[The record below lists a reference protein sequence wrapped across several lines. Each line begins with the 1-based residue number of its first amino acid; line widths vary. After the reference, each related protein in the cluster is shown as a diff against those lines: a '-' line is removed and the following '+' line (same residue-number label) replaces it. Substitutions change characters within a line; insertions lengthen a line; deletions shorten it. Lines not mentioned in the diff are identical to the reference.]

1 MPDTGK
7 NIHVHVFVS
16 GIVQGVYFRAHARDE
31 ALSLGLA
38 GWVKNTDDGRVEI
51 KAEGPREKTDDFILW
66 CHKGPSGARVA
77 GVDVTEETPS
87 GGFSGFRII
96 Y

>member
-1 MPDTGK
+1 MPDTRK
-7 NIHVHVFVS
+7 NIHVHVFIS

-31 ALSLGLA
+31 ALSLSLN

-51 KAEGPREKTDDFILW
+51 EAEGPRDKINAFILW
-66 CHKGPSGARVA
+66 CHKGPSGARVD
-77 GVDVTEETPS
+77 GMEVTEETNP
-87 GGFSGFRII
+87 GNFTGFKIV